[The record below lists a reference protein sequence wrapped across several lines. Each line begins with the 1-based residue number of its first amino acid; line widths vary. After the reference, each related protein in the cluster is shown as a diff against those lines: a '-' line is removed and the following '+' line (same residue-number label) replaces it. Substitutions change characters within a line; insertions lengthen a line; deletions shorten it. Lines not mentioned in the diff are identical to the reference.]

1 MKKSM
6 DYENGREF
14 ANENEKMDKNQGP
27 DFSRL
32 SSKFEQSRQQGVAFL
47 KVFHSTAPCLNVHFV
62 QLLTHPKILMRGV
75 FFHYFIQHCL
85 ICRPS
90 GYRLHCVGGQDT
102 VTLNLVSFWVYCD
115 QKSNNVSL

>member
-47 KVFHSTAPCLNVHFV
+47 KVFHSTAACLNVHFV
-62 QLLTHPKILMRGV
+62 QALTHPKILMRGGD
-75 FFHYFIQHCL
+75 FFDFFITLFNTASSAAPQIPL
-85 ICRPS
+85 CRKALS
-90 GYRLHCVGGQDT
+90 LCI
-102 VTLNLVSFWVYCD
+102 VSF
-115 QKSNNVSL
+115 

>member
-75 FFHYFIQHCL
+75 IFL
-85 ICRPS
+85 IFSLLYSTLLHLPPLRF
-90 GYRLHCVGGQDT
+90 HCVGE
-102 VTLNLVSFWVYCD
+102 LN
-115 QKSNNVSL
+115 